1 MWTEEKGVTDS
12 DFGGSGAGKQP
23 SEQASHDPRA
33 RTHFYR
39 LHRPPWYV
47 EMTRT
52 VLMSPMQT
60 ANLQARVPFRP
71 CDSRLLFVFRHV
83 HLCDLCMHANVR
95 GCSQGRPW
103 RRSSTCTAQS
113 TTMTNKTPRSLL
125 MLLLP
130 ALGSLVVLDARAWA
144 RKLSRV
150 PTGRGWW
157 AYANLCLS
165 VGLARCARVCMHV

>member
-23 SEQASHDPRA
+23 SEQASHDLRA

-83 HLCDLCMHANVR
+83 HLCDLCMHAKCAWMLTGKTMEEIINMY
-95 GCSQGRPW
+95 STKHDHDKQDPPFPPDAPA
-103 RRSSTCTAQS
+103 SSLGFVSCT
-113 TTMTNKTPRSLL
+113 
-125 MLLLP
+125 
-130 ALGSLVVLDARAWA
+130 
-144 RKLSRV
+144 
-150 PTGRGWW
+150 
-157 AYANLCLS
+157 
-165 VGLARCARVCMHV
+165 

>member
-130 ALGSLVVLDARAWA
+130 ALGSLVVLDACAQALPRLDGSWLVGVCEFVRKRGACKMRA
-144 RKLSRV
+144 
-150 PTGRGWW
+150 
-157 AYANLCLS
+157 CMH
-165 VGLARCARVCMHV
+165 ARVG